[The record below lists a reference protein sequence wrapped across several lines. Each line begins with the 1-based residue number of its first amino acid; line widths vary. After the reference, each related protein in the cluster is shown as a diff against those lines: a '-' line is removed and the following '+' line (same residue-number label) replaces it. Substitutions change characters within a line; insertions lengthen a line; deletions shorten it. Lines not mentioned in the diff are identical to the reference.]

1 MSVILSTIIWAPLL
15 FALVALFLPERDEE
29 QRSRIRTVGL
39 AGAGASFFVTT
50 FFAILGQ
57 IGLGEGGGLAS
68 AYQENHTWFWNFLFQ
83 AHYDLIAD
91 GITLP
96 LLVVVTTIF
105 GVAMFHSWKVH
116 ERVRLY
122 VILILLLETAV
133 QRRAVLGGLRAVRGV
148 LGLLL
153 VPMYLLIRIW
163 GGDGARR
170 AAAWFAGFH
179 AVSLALIIAT
189 VAIIVV
195 EAGAQS
201 SDMTRRPDHRSR
213 SPPRQSGFWLSF
225 IAFAIAMA
233 IFPVHTW
240 MLEAQTKA
248 SAGVATILSGT
259 MLLLGA
265 YGMMRIS
272 LVVFPVP
279 AHYYSFAITG
289 LAVVGA
295 FWGSIGALR
304 QDELRRFI
312 GYMNVAQMS
321 LVLLAIG
328 AQTSVA
334 LVGAVLLLAGQGFG
348 SAMLTLVSGAIE
360 ERTRTT
366 SIRAMGGLV
375 TQAPRLAGFWLVAAA
390 SIIGVPML
398 AGFTGDF
405 MVFAG
410 SFPIHRIAT
419 VLVMSSIIVTT
430 GGLLWVANRVFFGP
444 VRDQFVRVRDVTL
457 LDLTVL
463 IPLVAAAVLFGV
475 RAGAVVPVI
484 ANGVLEITT
493 RITGG

>member
-1 MSVILSTIIWAPLL
+1 MNVILSTIIWSPLL
-15 FALVALFLPERDEE
+15 FALIAVFLPERNEE
-29 QRSRIRTVGL
+29 ERARVRTIAL
-39 AGAGASFFVTT
+39 AGAGVSFFVTA
-50 FFAILGQ
+50 FFAVLGQ
-57 IGLGEGGGLAS
+57 IGLGQGGGLAS

-83 AHYDLIAD
+83 AHYDLVAD

-105 GVAMFHSWKVH
+105 GCAMFHSWKVH

-122 VILILLLETAV
+122 VILILLVETAV
-133 QRRAVLGGLRAVRGV
+133 NGV
-148 LGLLL
+148 LCSSDFVLFAMFWGLLI

-170 AAAWFAGFH
+170 AAAWFAGFQT
-179 AVSLALIIAT
+179 VSLGLIIAT
-189 VAIIVV
+189 AAIIVV
-195 EAGAQS
+195 EAGTQT
-201 SDMTRRPDHRSR
+201 SDMGADLATFSNTAETV
-213 SPPRQSGFWLSF
+213 GFWLSF
-225 IAFAIAMA
+225 VAFAIAMA
-233 IFPVHTW
+233 VFPVHNW
-240 MLEAQTKA
+240 MIEAQSKA

-272 LVVFPVP
+272 LTVFPVP
-279 AHYYSFAITG
+279 AHYYSFVITG

-334 LVGAVLLLAGQGFG
+334 LVGAILLLAGQGFG
-348 SAMLTLVSGAIE
+348 SAILTLVSGAIE

-375 TQAPRLAGFWLVAAA
+375 TQAPRLAGFYLVAAA
-390 SIIGVPML
+390 SVIGIPLL
-398 AGFTGDF
+398 AGFTGDL
-405 MVFAG
+405 MVFTG
-410 SFPIHRIAT
+410 SFPEHRIAT
-419 VLVMSSIIVTT
+419 VLVMASVIVTT

-444 VRDQFVRVRDVTL
+444 VRDQFARVRDVTL

-463 IPLVAAAVLFGV
+463 IPLVAAVVLFGV

-484 ANGVLEITT
+484 ANGVLEITS
-493 RITGG
+493 RITGA

>member
-1 MSVILSTIIWAPLL
+1 MSIILSTIVWSPLL
-15 FALVALFLPERDEE
+15 FALIALFLPERNDE
-29 QRSRIRTVGL
+29 QRARVRTIALG
-39 AGAGASFFVTT
+39 GAGASFFVTT

-57 IGLGEGGGLAS
+57 IGLGAGGGLAS
-68 AYQENHTWFWNFLFQ
+68 AYQESHTWFSNFLFQ
-83 AHYDLIAD
+83 AHYDLVAD

-96 LLVVVTTIF
+96 LLVVVTTVF
-105 GVAMFHSWKVH
+105 GCAIFHSWKVH

-122 VILILLLETAV
+122 VILVLILETAV
-133 QRRAVLGGLRAVRGV
+133 NGV
-148 LGLLL
+148 LCSADFVLFAAFWGLLL
-153 VPMYLLIRIW
+153 LPMYLLIRIY
-163 GGDGARR
+163 GGDGSRR

-189 VAIIVV
+189 VAIIVA
-195 EAGAQS
+195 EAGTQS
-201 SDMTRRPDHRSR
+201 SDMGTDLTKFSVTAETV
-213 SPPRQSGFWLSF
+213 GFWLSF
-225 IAFAIAMA
+225 LAFAIAMA

-240 MLEAQTKA
+240 MLEAQAKA
-248 SAGVATILSGT
+248 SPGVAMILSGT
-259 MLLLGA
+259 MLLLGG

-272 LVVFPVP
+272 LLVFPVP
-279 AHYYSFAITG
+279 AHYYSFVITG

-348 SAMLTLVSGAIE
+348 SAMLTLVSGAVE

-366 SIRAMGGLV
+366 SIRNMGGLV
-375 TQAPRLAGFWLVAAA
+375 SQAPRLAGFWLVAAA
-390 SIIGVPML
+390 SVIGVPML

-410 SFPIHRIAT
+410 SFPEHRIAT
-419 VLVMSSIIVTT
+419 VLVMASVIVTT
-430 GGLLWVANRVFFGP
+430 GGLLWVASRVFFGP
-444 VRDQFVRVRDVTL
+444 ARDQFARVRDVTL

-463 IPLVAAAVLFGV
+463 IPLVAALVLFGV
-475 RAGAVVPVI
+475 RVGAVVPVI

-493 RITGG
+493 RMSGG

>member
-1 MSVILSTIIWAPLL
+1 MNVILSTIIWAPLL
-15 FALVALFLPERDEE
+15 FALIAVFLPERNEE
-29 QRSRIRTVGL
+29 ERARVRTIAL
-39 AGAGASFFVTT
+39 AGAGVSFFVTT
-50 FFAILGQ
+50 FFAVLGQ
-57 IGLGEGGGLAS
+57 IGLGQGGGLAS

-83 AHYDLIAD
+83 AHYDLVAD

-105 GVAMFHSWKVH
+105 GCAIFHSWKVH

-122 VILILLLETAV
+122 VILILLVETAV
-133 QRRAVLGGLRAVRGV
+133 NGV
-148 LGLLL
+148 LCSSDFVLFAMFWGLLI

-170 AAAWFAGFH
+170 AAAWFAGFQT
-179 AVSLALIIAT
+179 VSLGLIIAT
-189 VAIIVV
+189 AAIIVV
-195 EAGAQS
+195 EAGTQT
-201 SDMTRRPDHRSR
+201 SDMGADLATFSKTAETV
-213 SPPRQSGFWLSF
+213 GFWLSF
-225 IAFAIAMA
+225 VAFAIAMG

-240 MLEAQTKA
+240 MIEAQSKA

-272 LVVFPVP
+272 LTVFPVP
-279 AHYYSFAITG
+279 AHYYSFVITG

-328 AQTSVA
+328 AQTSIA
-334 LVGAVLLLAGQGFG
+334 LVGAVLLLAGQAFG
-348 SAMLTLVSGAIE
+348 SAILTLVSGAIE

-375 TQAPRLAGFWLVAAA
+375 TQAPRLAGFYLVAAA
-390 SIIGVPML
+390 SVIGIPLL
-398 AGFTGDF
+398 AGFTGDL
-405 MVFAG
+405 MVFTG
-410 SFPIHRIAT
+410 SFPEHRIAT
-419 VLVMSSIIVTT
+419 VLVMASVIVTT

-444 VRDQFVRVRDVTL
+444 VRDQFARVRDVTL

-463 IPLVAAAVLFGV
+463 IPLVAAVVLFGV

-484 ANGVLEITT
+484 ANGVLEITS
-493 RITGG
+493 RITGA

>member
-1 MSVILSTIIWAPLL
+1 LSVILSTIVWSPLL
-15 FALVALFLPERDEE
+15 FALIALFLPERDDD
-29 QRSRIRTVGL
+29 QRTRVRTVAL
-39 AGAGASFFVTT
+39 AGGGVSFFTTT

-57 IGLGEGGGLAS
+57 IGLGQGGGLAS

-83 AHYDLIAD
+83 AHYDLVAD

-96 LLVVVTTIF
+96 LLVVVTTVF
-105 GVAMFHSWKVH
+105 GCALFHSWKIH

-133 QRRAVLGGLRAVRGV
+133 NGV
-148 LGLLL
+148 LCSADFVLFTVFWGMLL

-179 AVSLALIIAT
+179 ALSLALIIAT
-189 VAIIVV
+189 VVIIVV
-195 EAGAQS
+195 EAGVQS
-201 SDMTRRPDHRSR
+201 SDMTADLTTFSR
-213 SPPRQSGFWLSF
+213 TAETVGFWLSF
-225 IAFAIAMA
+225 TAFGIAMA

-240 MLEAQTKA
+240 MLEAQSKA

-272 LVVFPVP
+272 LVVFPAS

-334 LVGAVLLLAGQGFG
+334 LVGAVLLLAGQGLA
-348 SAMLTLVSGAIE
+348 SAMLTLISGAIE

-375 TQAPRLAGFWLVAAA
+375 AQAPRLAGFWLVAAA
-390 SIIGVPML
+390 SLIGVPML

-410 SFPIHRIAT
+410 SFPEHRIAT
-419 VLVMSSIIVTT
+419 LLVMASVIVTT

-444 VRDQFVRVRDVTL
+444 VRDQFARVRDVTL

-463 IPLVAAAVLFGV
+463 IPLVAAVVLFGV

-493 RITGG
+493 RITGA

>member
-1 MSVILSTIIWAPLL
+1 MNVILSSIVWTPLL
-15 FALVALFLPERDEE
+15 FALIAIFLPERDEE
-29 QRSRIRTVGL
+29 QRARVRTIAL
-39 AGAGASFFVTT
+39 AGAGLSFFATT
-50 FFAILGQ
+50 FFGILGQ
-57 IGLGEGGGLAS
+57 IALGEGGGLAS
-68 AYQENHTWFWNFLFQ
+68 AYQENHTWFWNFFFQ
-83 AHYDLIAD
+83 AHYDLTAD

-96 LLVVVTTIF
+96 LLVVTTTVF
-105 GVAMFHSWKVH
+105 GCAIFHSWKIH

-122 VILILLLETAV
+122 VVLVLLLETAV
-133 QRRAVLGGLRAVRGV
+133 NGV
-148 LGLLL
+148 LCSSDFVLFVAFWGLLL
-153 VPMYLLIRIW
+153 LPMYLLIRIW
-163 GGDGARR
+163 GGPGARR
-170 AAAWFAGFH
+170 AAAWFAGFQ
-179 AVSLALIIAT
+179 ALSLVLIMAT
-189 VAIIVV
+189 VAIIIV
-195 EAGAQS
+195 EAGKQT
-201 SDMTRRPDHRSR
+201 SDMTPDLVSFTRTAETV
-213 SPPRQSGFWLSF
+213 GFWLSF
-225 IAFAIAMA
+225 AGFGIAMA

-240 MLEAQTKA
+240 MVEAQSKA

-259 MLLLGA
+259 MLMLGA

-272 LVVFPVP
+272 LVVFPAP

-295 FWGSIGALR
+295 LWGTVGALR
-304 QDELRRFI
+304 QDELRRFVA
-312 GYMNVAQMS
+312 YMNVAQMS

-334 LVGAVLLLAGQGFG
+334 LVGAVLLLCGQGLA
-348 SAMLTLVSGAIE
+348 SAMLNLISGALE

-375 TQAPRLAGFWLVAAA
+375 TQAPRLAGFWLFAAG
-390 SIIGVPML
+390 SLIGVPLL

-410 SFPIHRIAT
+410 SFPEHRIAT
-419 VLVMSSIIVTT
+419 VIVMGTVIVTT
-430 GGLLWVANRVFFGP
+430 GGLVWVANRVFFGP

-463 IPLVAAAVLFGV
+463 IPLLVAVLLFGV

>member
-1 MSVILSTIIWAPLL
+1 MSVILSTIVWAPLL
-15 FALVALFLPERDEE
+15 FALVALFLPERDDDE
-29 QRSRIRTVGL
+29 RARVRTVAI
-39 AGAGASFFVTT
+39 AGAGVSFFVTT

-57 IGLGEGGGLAS
+57 IGLGAGGGLAS
-68 AYQENHTWFWNFLFQ
+68 AYQENHTWFSSFLFQ
-83 AHYDLIAD
+83 AHYDLVAD

-96 LLVVVTTIF
+96 LLVVVTTVF
-105 GVAMFHSWKVH
+105 GCAMFHSWKIH

-122 VILILLLETAV
+122 VILVLLLETAV
-133 QRRAVLGGLRAVRGV
+133 NGV
-148 LGLLL
+148 LCSSDFVLFAVFWGLLL

-179 AVSLALIIAT
+179 ALSLALIVAT

-195 EAGAQS
+195 EAGARS
-201 SDMTRRPDHRSR
+201 SDMSAGLTSYSR
-213 SPPRQSGFWLSF
+213 TAETVGFWMSF
-225 IAFAIAMA
+225 TAFAIAMA

-240 MLEAQTKA
+240 MLEAQSRA

-272 LVVFPVP
+272 LVVFPTA

-295 FWGSIGALR
+295 FWGCIGALR

-334 LVGAVLLLAGQGFG
+334 LVGAVLLLAGQAFA
-348 SAMLTLVSGAIE
+348 SAILTLISGAVE

-375 TQAPRLAGFWLVAAA
+375 TQAPRLAGFWLVGAA
-390 SIIGVPML
+390 SLIGVPLL

-410 SFPIHRIAT
+410 SFPGHRIAT
-419 VLVMSSIIVTT
+419 VLVMSTVIATT

-463 IPLVAAAVLFGV
+463 IPLVAAVLLFGI

-493 RITGG
+493 RISGG

>member
-1 MSVILSTIIWAPLL
+1 MNVILSTVVWSPAV
-15 FALVALFLPERDEE
+15 FALVALFLPEHTDE
-29 QRSRIRTVGL
+29 QRGRVRTIAL
-39 AGAGASFFVTT
+39 AGAGLSFFVTT
-50 FFAILGQ
+50 FFAVLGQ
-57 IGLGEGGGLAS
+57 IGLGAGGGLGS
-68 AYQENHTWFWNFLFQ
+68 AYQENHTWFTSFLFQ
-83 AHYDLIAD
+83 AHYDLTAD

-96 LLVVVTTIF
+96 LLVVVTTVF
-105 GVAMFHSWKVH
+105 GCAIFHSWKIH

-122 VILILLLETAV
+122 VILVLLLETAV
-133 QRRAVLGGLRAVRGV
+133 TGV
-148 LGLLL
+148 LCSADFVLFVVFWGLLL
-153 VPMYLLIRIW
+153 LPMYLLIRIW
-163 GGDGARR
+163 GGAGARR

-179 AVSLALIIAT
+179 AVSLGLIIAT
-189 VAIIVV
+189 VAIIIV
-195 EAGAQS
+195 EAGKQS
-201 SDMTRRPDHRSR
+201 SDMTVDLGTFPVIAETV
-213 SPPRQSGFWLSF
+213 GFWMSF
-225 IAFAIAMA
+225 AAFAIAMA

-240 MLEAQTKA
+240 MLEAQSKA

-272 LVVFPVP
+272 LVVFPAP
-279 AHYYSFAITG
+279 AKYFSFAITG

-295 FWGSIGALR
+295 LWGTFGALR

-334 LVGAVLLLAGQGFG
+334 LVGAVLLLAGQGFA
-348 SAMLTLVSGAIE
+348 SAMLTLISGGIE

-375 TQAPRLAGFWLVAAA
+375 TQAPRLAGFWLVAAG
-390 SIIGVPML
+390 SLVGIPML

-410 SFPIHRIAT
+410 SFPEHRIAT
-419 VLVMSSIIVTT
+419 VIVMASVIVTC
-430 GGLLWVANRVFFGP
+430 GGLLWVAHRVFFGP
-444 VRDQFVRVRDVTL
+444 ARDQFVRVRDVTL

-463 IPLVAAAVLFGV
+463 IPLVAALVLFGV
-475 RAGAVVPVI
+475 RAGAVIPVI

-493 RITGG
+493 RITGA

>member
-1 MSVILSTIIWAPLL
+1 MNVILSTIIWSPLL
-15 FALVALFLPERDEE
+15 FALIAAFLPERNDEE
-29 QRSRIRTVGL
+29 RTRVRTIAL
-39 AGAGASFFVTT
+39 AGAGVSFFVTT

-57 IGLGEGGGLAS
+57 IGLGAGGGLAS

-83 AHYDLIAD
+83 AHYDLVAD

-105 GVAMFHSWKVH
+105 GCAMFHSWKVH

-122 VILILLLETAV
+122 VILMLLVETGV
-133 QRRAVLGGLRAVRGV
+133 TGV
-148 LGLLL
+148 LCSSDFVLFAAFWGLLL
-153 VPMYLLIRIW
+153 VPMYLLIRIY

-170 AAAWFAGFH
+170 AAAWFAGFQ

-189 VAIIVV
+189 TVIVVV
-195 EAGAQS
+195 EAGNQT
-201 SDMTRRPDHRSR
+201 SDMNPDLTTFSVTAETA
-213 SPPRQSGFWLSF
+213 GFWLSF

-233 IFPVHTW
+233 IFPVHSW
-240 MLEAQTKA
+240 MIEAQSRA
-248 SAGVATILSGT
+248 SAGVATVLSGT
-259 MLLLGA
+259 MLMLGA

-272 LVVFPVP
+272 LIVFPVP
-279 AHYYSFAITG
+279 AHYYSFVITG

-304 QDELRRFI
+304 QDELRRFV

-348 SAMLTLVSGAIE
+348 SAMLTLISGAVE

-375 TQAPRLAGFWLVAAA
+375 SQAPRLAGFYLVAAA
-390 SIIGVPML
+390 SVIGIPML

-410 SFPIHRIAT
+410 SFPEHRVAT
-419 VLVMSSIIVTT
+419 LLVMASVIVTT
-430 GGLLWVANRVFFGP
+430 AGLIWVANRVFFGP
-444 VRDQFVRVRDVTL
+444 VRDQFARVRDVTL

-463 IPLVAAAVLFGV
+463 IPLVGAVVLFGV

-484 ANGVLEITT
+484 TNGVLEITT

>member
-1 MSVILSTIIWAPLL
+1 MNVILSTIIWAPLL
-15 FALVALFLPERDEE
+15 FALIAVFLPERNEE
-29 QRSRIRTVGL
+29 QRARVRTIAL
-39 AGAGASFFVTT
+39 AGAGVSFFVTT
-50 FFAILGQ
+50 FFAVLGQ
-57 IGLGEGGGLAS
+57 IGLGAGGGLAS
-68 AYQENHTWFWNFLFQ
+68 AYQENHTWFWNFVFQ
-83 AHYDLIAD
+83 AHYDLVAD

-105 GVAMFHSWKVH
+105 GCAIFHSWKVH

-122 VILILLLETAV
+122 VILILLVETAV
-133 QRRAVLGGLRAVRGV
+133 NGV
-148 LGLLL
+148 LCSSDFVLFAMFWGLLI

-170 AAAWFAGFH
+170 AAAWFAGFQT
-179 AVSLALIIAT
+179 VSLGLIIAT
-189 VAIIVV
+189 AAIIVV
-195 EAGAQS
+195 EAGTRT
-201 SDMTRRPDHRSR
+201 SDMGADLATFSKTAETV
-213 SPPRQSGFWLSF
+213 GFWLSF
-225 IAFAIAMA
+225 VAFAIAMA
-233 IFPVHTW
+233 VFPVHNW
-240 MLEAQTKA
+240 MIEAQSKA

-272 LVVFPVP
+272 LTVFPVP
-279 AHYYSFAITG
+279 AHYYSFVITG

-328 AQTSVA
+328 AQTSIA
-334 LVGAVLLLAGQGFG
+334 LVGAVLLLAGQAFG
-348 SAMLTLVSGAIE
+348 SAILTLVSGAIE

-375 TQAPRLAGFWLVAAA
+375 TQAPRLAGFYLVAAA
-390 SIIGVPML
+390 SVIGIPLL
-398 AGFTGDF
+398 AGFTGDL
-405 MVFAG
+405 MVFTG
-410 SFPIHRIAT
+410 SFPEHRIAT
-419 VLVMSSIIVTT
+419 VLVMATVIVTT

-444 VRDQFVRVRDVTL
+444 VRDQFARVRDVTL

-463 IPLVAAAVLFGV
+463 IPLVAAVVLFGV

-484 ANGVLEITT
+484 ANGVLEITS
-493 RITGG
+493 RITGA

>member
-1 MSVILSTIIWAPLL
+1 VSVILSTIIWAPLL

-29 QRSRIRTVGL
+29 QRSRVRTIGL
-39 AGAGASFFVTT
+39 AGVGTSFFVTT

-83 AHYDLIAD
+83 AHYDLVAD

-133 QRRAVLGGLRAVRGV
+133 TGV
-148 LGLLL
+148 LCSADFVLFAAFWGLLL
-153 VPMYLLIRIW
+153 VPMYLLIRVW

-179 AVSLALIIAT
+179 ALSLALIIAT

-201 SDMTRRPDHRSR
+201 SDMSADLTTFSVTAETV
-213 SPPRQSGFWLSF
+213 GFWLSF

-240 MLEAQTKA
+240 MLQAQTKA

-279 AHYYSFAITG
+279 AHYYSFAIIG

-348 SAMLTLVSGAIE
+348 AAMLTLVSGAIE

-390 SIIGVPML
+390 SLIGVPML

-410 SFPIHRIAT
+410 SFPEHRIAT

-444 VRDQFVRVRDVTL
+444 VRDQFVRVRDVSL

-484 ANGVLEITT
+484 TNGVLEITT

>member
-1 MSVILSTIIWAPLL
+1 VSIILSTIVWSPLL
-15 FALVALFLPERDEE
+15 FALIALFLPERNDE
-29 QRSRIRTVGL
+29 QRARVRTIALG
-39 AGAGASFFVTT
+39 GAGASFFVTT

-57 IGLGEGGGLAS
+57 IGLGAGGGLAS
-68 AYQENHTWFWNFLFQ
+68 AYQESHTWFSNFLFQ
-83 AHYDLIAD
+83 AHYDLVAD

-96 LLVVVTTIF
+96 LLVVVTTVF
-105 GVAMFHSWKVH
+105 GCAIFHSWKVH

-122 VILILLLETAV
+122 VILVLVLETAV
-133 QRRAVLGGLRAVRGV
+133 NGV
-148 LGLLL
+148 LCSADFVLFAAFWGLLL
-153 VPMYLLIRIW
+153 LPMYLLIRVY
-163 GGDGARR
+163 GGDGSRR

-195 EAGAQS
+195 EAGTQS
-201 SDMTRRPDHRSR
+201 SDMGADLTKFSVTAETV
-213 SPPRQSGFWLSF
+213 GFWLSF
-225 IAFAIAMA
+225 LAFAIAMA

-240 MLEAQTKA
+240 MLEAQAKA
-248 SAGVATILSGT
+248 SPGVAMILSGT
-259 MLLLGA
+259 MLLLGG

-321 LVLLAIG
+321 LILLAIG

-334 LVGAVLLLAGQGFG
+334 LVV
-348 SAMLTLVSGAIE
+348 E

-366 SIRAMGGLV
+366 SIRNMGGLV
-375 TQAPRLAGFWLVAAA
+375 SQAPRLAGFWLVAAA
-390 SIIGVPML
+390 SVIGVPML
-398 AGFTGDF
+398 AGFTGDL

-410 SFPIHRIAT
+410 SFPEHRIAT
-419 VLVMSSIIVTT
+419 VLVMASVIVTT
-430 GGLLWVANRVFFGP
+430 GGLLWVASRVFFGP
-444 VRDQFVRVRDVTL
+444 ARDQFARVRDVTL

-463 IPLVAAAVLFGV
+463 IPLVAALVLFGV
-475 RAGAVVPVI
+475 RVGAVVPVI

-493 RITGG
+493 RISGG

>member
-1 MSVILSTIIWAPLL
+1 MNVILSTIIWSPLL
-15 FALVALFLPERDEE
+15 FALIAVLLPERNEE
-29 QRSRIRTVGL
+29 ERARVRTIAL
-39 AGAGASFFVTT
+39 AGAGVSFFVTA
-50 FFAILGQ
+50 FFAVLGQ
-57 IGLGEGGGLAS
+57 IGLGQGGGLAS

-83 AHYDLIAD
+83 AHYDLVAD

-105 GVAMFHSWKVH
+105 GCAMFHSWKVH

-122 VILILLLETAV
+122 VILILLVETAV
-133 QRRAVLGGLRAVRGV
+133 NGV
-148 LGLLL
+148 LCSSDFVLFAMFWGLLI

-170 AAAWFAGFH
+170 AAAWFAGFQT
-179 AVSLALIIAT
+179 VSLGLIIAT
-189 VAIIVV
+189 AAIIVV
-195 EAGAQS
+195 EAGTQT
-201 SDMTRRPDHRSR
+201 SDMGADLATFSNTAETV
-213 SPPRQSGFWLSF
+213 GFWLSF
-225 IAFAIAMA
+225 VAFAIAMA
-233 IFPVHTW
+233 VFPVHNW
-240 MLEAQTKA
+240 MIEAQSKA

-272 LVVFPVP
+272 LTVFPVP
-279 AHYYSFAITG
+279 AHYYSFVITG

-334 LVGAVLLLAGQGFG
+334 LVGAILLLAGQGFG
-348 SAMLTLVSGAIE
+348 SAILTLVSGAIE

-375 TQAPRLAGFWLVAAA
+375 TQAPRLAGFYLVAAA
-390 SIIGVPML
+390 SVIGIPLL
-398 AGFTGDF
+398 AGFTGDL
-405 MVFAG
+405 MVFTG
-410 SFPIHRIAT
+410 SFPEHRIAT
-419 VLVMSSIIVTT
+419 VLVMASVIVTT

-444 VRDQFVRVRDVTL
+444 VRDQFARVRDVTL

-463 IPLVAAAVLFGV
+463 IPLVAAVVLFGV

-484 ANGVLEITT
+484 ANGVLEITS
-493 RITGG
+493 RITGA

>member
-1 MSVILSTIIWAPLL
+1 MNVILSTIIWSPLL
-15 FALVALFLPERDEE
+15 FALIAICLPERNEE
-29 QRSRIRTVGL
+29 QRARVRTVAL
-39 AGAGASFFVTT
+39 AGAGVSFFVTT
-50 FFAILGQ
+50 FFAVLGQ
-57 IGLGEGGGLAS
+57 IGLGQGGGLAS

-83 AHYDLIAD
+83 AHYDLVAD

-105 GVAMFHSWKVH
+105 ACAIFHSWKVH

-122 VILILLLETAV
+122 VFLVLVIETAV
-133 QRRAVLGGLRAVRGV
+133 TGV
-148 LGLLL
+148 LCSNDFVLFAVFWGLLL

-170 AAAWFAGFH
+170 AAAWFAGFQ
-179 AVSLALIIAT
+179 ALSLALIIAT
-189 VAIIVV
+189 IVIVVV
-195 EAGAQS
+195 EAGAQT
-201 SDMTRRPDHRSR
+201 SDMGPDLTKL
-213 SPPRQSGFWLSF
+213 PVVAETVGFWLSF
-225 IAFAIAMA
+225 VAFAIAMA
-233 IFPVHTW
+233 VFPVHTW
-240 MLEAQTKA
+240 MIEVQSKA

-272 LVVFPVP
+272 LIVFPAP
-279 AHYYSFAITG
+279 AHYYSFVITG

-295 FWGSIGALR
+295 FWGSLGALR

-334 LVGAVLLLAGQGFG
+334 LVGAVLLLAGQGFAA
-348 SAMLTLVSGAIE
+348 AMLTLVSGAVE

-375 TQAPRLAGFWLVAAA
+375 TQAPRLAGFYLVAAA
-390 SIIGVPML
+390 SVIGIPLL

-410 SFPIHRIAT
+410 SFPGHRIAT
-419 VLVMSSIIVTT
+419 LLVMASVIVTT
-430 GGLLWVANRVFFGP
+430 GGLLWVANRVFLGP
-444 VRDQFVRVRDVTL
+444 VRDQFARVRDVTL

-463 IPLVAAAVLFGV
+463 IPMVAAVLLFGV

>member
-1 MSVILSTIIWAPLL
+1 MSIILSTIVWSPLL
-15 FALVALFLPERDEE
+15 FAVIAMFLPERNEE
-29 QRSRIRTVGL
+29 QRARVRTIALG
-39 AGAGASFFVTT
+39 GAGVSFFVTT

-57 IGLGEGGGLAS
+57 IGLGQGGGLAS
-68 AYQENHTWFWNFLFQ
+68 AYEENHTWFSSFLFQ
-83 AHYDLIAD
+83 AHYDLTAD

-96 LLVVVTTIF
+96 LLVVVTTVF
-105 GVAMFHSWKVH
+105 GCAVFHSWKVH

-122 VILILLLETAV
+122 VILVLLLETAV
-133 QRRAVLGGLRAVRGV
+133 TGV
-148 LGLLL
+148 LCSADFVLFAAFWGLLL
-153 VPMYLLIRIW
+153 LPMYLLIRVF

-179 AVSLALIIAT
+179 AVSLALIVVT

-195 EAGAQS
+195 EAGTQS
-201 SDMTRRPDHRSR
+201 SDMATDLQKWSITAETF
-213 SPPRQSGFWLSF
+213 GFWLSF
-225 IAFAIAMA
+225 VAFAIAMA
-233 IFPVHTW
+233 VFPVHTW
-240 MLEAQTKA
+240 MLEAQAKA

-295 FWGSIGALR
+295 FWGCIGALR

-312 GYMNVAQMS
+312 AYMNVAQMS

-390 SIIGVPML
+390 SLIGVPLL

-410 SFPIHRIAT
+410 SFPEHRIAT
-419 VLVMSSIIVTT
+419 VLVMASVIVTT

-444 VRDQFVRVRDVTL
+444 VRDQFARVRDVTL

-463 IPLVAAAVLFGV
+463 IPLVGAVVLFGV

-493 RITGG
+493 RISGG

>member
-1 MSVILSTIIWAPLL
+1 VL
-15 FALVALFLPERDEE
+15 F
-29 QRSRIRTVGL
+29 TV
-39 AGAGASFFVTT
+39 
-50 FFAILGQ
+50 
-57 IGLGEGGGLAS
+57 
-68 AYQENHTWFWNFLFQ
+68 FW
-83 AHYDLIAD
+83 
-91 GITLP
+91 G
-96 LLVVVTTIF
+96 
-105 GVAMFHSWKVH
+105 M
-116 ERVRLY
+116 
-122 VILILLLETAV
+122 
-133 QRRAVLGGLRAVRGV
+133 
-148 LGLLL
+148 LL

-179 AVSLALIIAT
+179 ALSLALIIAT
-189 VAIIVV
+189 VVIIVV
-195 EAGAQS
+195 EAGVQS
-201 SDMTRRPDHRSR
+201 SDMTADLTTFSR
-213 SPPRQSGFWLSF
+213 TAETVGFWLSF
-225 IAFAIAMA
+225 TAFGIAMA

-240 MLEAQTKA
+240 MLEAQSKA

-272 LVVFPVP
+272 LVVFPAS

-321 LVLLAIG
+321 FVLLAIG

-334 LVGAVLLLAGQGFG
+334 LVGAVLLLSGQGLA
-348 SAMLTLVSGAIE
+348 SAMLTLISGGIE

-375 TQAPRLAGFWLVAAA
+375 AQAPRLAGFWLVAAA
-390 SIIGVPML
+390 SLIGIPML

-410 SFPIHRIAT
+410 SFPEHRIAT
-419 VLVMSSIIVTT
+419 LLVMASVIVTT

-444 VRDQFVRVRDVTL
+444 VRDQFARVRDVTL

-463 IPLVAAAVLFGV
+463 IPLVAAVVLFGV

-493 RITGG
+493 RITGA

>member
-1 MSVILSTIIWAPLL
+1 MNVILSSIIWTPLL
-15 FALVALFLPERDEE
+15 FAIIAAFLPEHDDE
-29 QRSRIRTVGL
+29 QRARVRTVAL
-39 AGAGASFFVTT
+39 AGAGLSFFVTA
-50 FFAILGQ
+50 FFAVLGQ

-68 AYQENHTWFWNFLFQ
+68 AYQESHAWFWNFLFH
-83 AHYDLIAD
+83 AYYDLTAD
-91 GITLP
+91 GMTLP
-96 LLVVVTTIF
+96 LLVVTTTVF
-105 GVAMFHSWKVH
+105 GCAIFHSWKIH

-133 QRRAVLGGLRAVRGV
+133 NGV
-148 LGLLL
+148 LCSADFVLFAAFWGLLL
-153 VPMYLLIRIW
+153 VPMYLLIRVY
-163 GGDGARR
+163 GGPGARR

-179 AVSLALIIAT
+179 ALSFVMIVAT
-189 VAIIVV
+189 VAIIVI
-195 EAGAQS
+195 EAGNSS
-201 SDMTRRPDHRSR
+201 SDMAADLKTFSVPAETV
-213 SPPRQSGFWLSF
+213 GFWLSF
-225 IAFAIAMA
+225 AAFAIAMA
-233 IFPVHTW
+233 IFPLHTW
-240 MLEAQTKA
+240 MLEAQSKA
-248 SAGVATILSGT
+248 SPGVAAILSGT
-259 MLLLGA
+259 MLMLGA

-279 AHYYSFAITG
+279 AHYYSFVITG

-321 LVLLAIG
+321 MVLLAIG

-334 LVGAVLLLAGQGFG
+334 LVGAILLLAAHGFA
-348 SAMLTLVSGAIE
+348 SAMLTLVSGAVE

-375 TQAPRLAGFWLVAAA
+375 AQAPRLAGFWLVAAL
-390 SIIGVPML
+390 SVIGIPAL
-398 AGFTGDF
+398 AGFTADF

-410 SFPIHRIAT
+410 SFPEHRIAT
-419 VLVMSSIIVTT
+419 VLVMASVIITT

-463 IPLVAAAVLFGV
+463 IPLVAAVLLFGL
-475 RAGAVVPVI
+475 RSGAIVPVI
-484 ANGVLEITT
+484 SNGVLEITT

>member
-1 MSVILSTIIWAPLL
+1 
-15 FALVALFLPERDEE
+15 
-29 QRSRIRTVGL
+29 
-39 AGAGASFFVTT
+39 
-50 FFAILGQ
+50 
-57 IGLGEGGGLAS
+57 
-68 AYQENHTWFWNFLFQ
+68 
-83 AHYDLIAD
+83 
-91 GITLP
+91 
-96 LLVVVTTIF
+96 
-105 GVAMFHSWKVH
+105 
-116 ERVRLY
+116 
-122 VILILLLETAV
+122 
-133 QRRAVLGGLRAVRGV
+133 
-148 LGLLL
+148 
-153 VPMYLLIRIW
+153 
-163 GGDGARR
+163 
-170 AAAWFAGFH
+170 
-179 AVSLALIIAT
+179 
-189 VAIIVV
+189 
-195 EAGAQS
+195 
-201 SDMTRRPDHRSR
+201 
-213 SPPRQSGFWLSF
+213 
-225 IAFAIAMA
+225 
-233 IFPVHTW
+233 
-240 MLEAQTKA
+240 
-248 SAGVATILSGT
+248 

-390 SIIGVPML
+390 SLIGVPML

-410 SFPIHRIAT
+410 SFPEHRIAT

-463 IPLVAAAVLFGV
+463 IPLVAAAVLFGL